1 MGLIRPTGA
10 KLRRSA
16 RRRGSRSTARERAA
30 TLELGR
36 LLPVEAIDRGGLLV
50 TSEGAFVR
58 YIQVTPPN
66 PLILSREDQVAT
78 ATAYCN
84 CLSRLRA
91 DQCLQ
96 FYIQA
101 RPVDLESIL
110 SDSRREI
117 EHWAGRPPTDEG
129 ERGADPLALDR
140 WRLYA
145 GMEESLRLHAD
156 DQAAMEL
163 NAYIVV
169 PFVPSQGGKAELLAA
184 VRRSRAKLPTAAL
197 GRDLRTHQ
205 RAARESLAL
214 TESIRADM
222 DALNLPTKLL
232 NGEEVIDLLWARFN
246 PTSAD
251 NRRRVAP
258 RHTEILGQLDHA
270 IEAEEARRAARK
282 LRTAIVQSSA
292 DFRRSKHHA
301 EIERD
306 VLQTIYAQTT
316 ADATHMGWLMSSMM
330 TRQPFELSVFVH
342 ALDRR
347 RERQRLKLGYRRLF
361 SINRGAESRGR
372 VPDFDRYAQE
382 HEVESLL
389 AEMAG
394 HERTS
399 IFRVSV
405 YQTIR
410 ARGPEPDLESLAE
423 AVDYCAERIEAA
435 SDCKVSRGTFEQQ
448 ELFET
453 SLPLGRDV
461 AMRIRRYATRN
472 VGDTV
477 PLVGTSCGSPTGIP
491 FAFSDPG
498 RTLERLNPF
507 DRGHANH
514 TLVVS
519 GTSGKGKTTTA
530 NVIAARM
537 LAHGA
542 RGFILDR
549 AGHYLT
555 LVRQVSGARHIDIGA
570 DDSQWAI
577 NPWDTSDPGSVPL
590 EKIAFLV
597 SLHAVMMGDEGL
609 STLERSQLGAAI
621 RAVYATAAL
630 SDTRP
635 CESMLRDELRARA
648 DQERSDGGDLAI
660 ATVLRNLSERLGEF
674 CGNGSYAYLLDKPT
688 NVDTDSP
695 LIVFDV
701 RRCPDVVLKPVMF
714 ALLEFVTRTVE
725 RHRDA
730 SRALTTR
737 PDAPMFAGR
746 SFFFIDEAWNL
757 VGREE
762 TGSYTN
768 DLSRRARHLS
778 LCLVAL
784 TQHLSDFDTKY
795 GRALL
800 RNATML
806 MLLAQHPDDLPFLRE
821 ALGLSE
827 QKLRVISRLKTVKGS
842 YAQIYWINGT
852 RGEGV
857 VSLRIGPIEYW
868 SYTSDPIRDV
878 PMREARIEAHG
889 GEVWPAVF
897 ELARTE
903 APEARGA

>member
-1 MGLIRPTGA
+1 MGLAVPSAAPRP
-10 KLRRSA
+10 RA
-16 RRRGSRSTARERAA
+16 RRFLTRRAA
-30 TLELGR
+30 ARDRGRVAELGK
-36 LLPVEAIDRGGLLV
+36 LLAVEAIDRSGLLV

-58 YIQVTPPN
+58 YISVIPPN
-66 PLILSREDQVAT
+66 PLILSLEDQVAT
-78 ATAYCN
+78 ATAYCH

-91 DQCLQ
+91 GQCVQ
-96 FYIQA
+96 FYVEA
-101 RPVDLESIL
+101 RPVDLEQIL
-110 SDSRREI
+110 ADSRREV
-117 EHWAGRPPTDEG
+117 EHWAGPPPSTG
-129 ERGADPLALDR
+129 TLKSADPLALDR

-145 GMEESLRLHAD
+145 SMEESLRLHAD

-169 PFVPSQGGKAELLAA
+169 PFWPNQGAAAAALASL
-184 VRRSRAKLPTAAL
+184 RRGRSRLPTASL
-197 GRDLRTHQ
+197 ERDLRSHQ
-205 RAARESLAL
+205 RALRESLAL
-214 TESIRADM
+214 TEAIRADM

-232 NGEEVIDLLWARFN
+232 NGEEVADLLWARLN

-251 NRRRVAP
+251 NRRRVPP

-270 IEAEEARRAARK
+270 IDAEQARGAARK
-282 LRTAIVQSSA
+282 LRGSIAQSSG
-292 DFRRSKHHA
+292 DFKRSKHHG

-306 VLQTIYAQTT
+306 IVQTIFAQTT

-330 TRQPFELSVFVH
+330 TRQPFTLSVFCH

-347 RERQRLKLGYRRLF
+347 RERQKLKLGYRRLF

-382 HEVESLL
+382 REVEHLL

-399 IFRVSV
+399 IFKVSI

-410 ARGPEPDLESLAE
+410 ARGPEPDLDSLAE

-435 SDCKVSRGTFEQQ
+435 SDCKVARGTFEQQ

-461 AMRIRRYATRN
+461 AMRSRRYATRN

-477 PLVGTSCGSPTGIP
+477 PLLGTSCGSPTGIP

-507 DRGHANH
+507 DRAHANH
-514 TLVVS
+514 TLIIA

-555 LVRQVSGARHIDIGA
+555 LVRQVHGARHIDIGA

-577 NPWDTSDPGSVPL
+577 NPWDASDPGNVPL

-609 STLERSQLGAAI
+609 STLERSQIGAAI
-621 RAVYATAAL
+621 RAVYATAAI
-630 SDTRP
+630 SETKPR
-635 CESMLRDELRARA
+635 ESMLRDELRARA
-648 DQERSDGGDLAI
+648 EQERAEGGDLAI
-660 ATVLRNLSERLGEF
+660 ATVLRNLAERLGEF
-674 CGNGSYAYLLDKPT
+674 CGQGSYAYLLDKAT

-695 LIVFDV
+695 LLVFDV

-714 ALLEFVTRTVE
+714 SLLEFVTRTVE
-725 RHRDA
+725 RHRDM
-730 SRALTTR
+730 SRELTSR

-784 TQHLSDFDTKY
+784 TQHLSDFDTKH

-800 RNATML
+800 RNATMV
-806 MLLAQHPDDLPFLRE
+806 MLLAQHPDDLPFLRD

-827 QKLRVISRLKTVKGS
+827 QKTSVISRLKTVKGS
-842 YAQIYWINGT
+842 YAQIYWLNGT

-878 PMREARIEAHG
+878 PLREAKIDAHDG
-889 GEVWPAVF
+889 QVWPAIH

-903 APEARGA
+903 TPVARAG

>member
-1 MGLIRPTGA
+1 
-10 KLRRSA
+10 
-16 RRRGSRSTARERAA
+16 
-30 TLELGR
+30 
-36 LLPVEAIDRGGLLV
+36 V

-58 YIQVTPPN
+58 YIKVTPPN
-66 PLILSREDQVAT
+66 PLILSREDQVAA
-78 ATAYCN
+78 ATAYCQ
-84 CLSRLRA
+84 CLGRLRP
-91 DQCLQ
+91 DQVVQ

-110 SDSRREI
+110 AASRHEV
-117 EHWAGRPPTDEG
+117 EHWAGPPPTGVALQGDS
-129 ERGADPLALDR
+129 LALDR
-140 WRLYA
+140 WRLYGA
-145 GMEESLRLHAD
+145 MEESLRLHAD

-169 PFVPSQGGKAELLAA
+169 PFLPSTSGAAELLAA
-184 VRRSRAKLPTAAL
+184 IRRSRSKLPTAAL
-197 GRDLRTHQ
+197 ERDLRTHL
-205 RAARESLAL
+205 RAARESLAV

-232 NGEEVIDLLWARFN
+232 NGEEVVDLLWARLN

-251 NRRRVAP
+251 TRRRVPP
-258 RHTEILGQLDHA
+258 RHTEILGQLDH
-270 IEAEEARRAARK
+270 EVELDDARRAARR
-282 LRTAIVQSSA
+282 LRTSIAQSSA

-306 VLQTIYAQTT
+306 VVQTIYAQTT
-316 ADATHMGWLMSSMM
+316 ADATHFGWLLSAMM
-330 TRQPFELSVFVH
+330 TRQPFTLSVFVH

-382 HEVESLL
+382 HEVEHLL

-399 IFRVSV
+399 IFRVGV

-410 ARGPEPDLESLAE
+410 ARGPEPDIEALTE
-423 AVDYCAERIEAA
+423 AVDYCAERIETS

-461 AMRIRRYATRN
+461 AARTRRYATRN

-491 FAFSDPG
+491 LAFADPG
-498 RTLERLNPF
+498 RTLERFDPF
-507 DRGHANH
+507 DRAHANH

-530 NVIAARM
+530 NVIASRM

-555 LVRQVSGARHIDIGA
+555 LVRLIHGARHIDIGA
-570 DDSQWAI
+570 DDSPWAI
-577 NPWDTSDPGSVPL
+577 NPWDTPDPGAPPQ
-590 EKIAFLV
+590 EKISFLID
-597 SLHAVMMGDEGL
+597 LHAVAMGREGL
-609 STLERSQLGAAI
+609 STLERAQLASAI
-621 RAVYATAAL
+621 RAVYAAAAVA
-630 SDTRP
+630 DTRP
-635 CESMLRDELRARA
+635 CESMLRDELRVRA
-648 DQERSDGGDLAI
+648 DQERAVGGDLGI
-660 ATVLRNLSERLGEF
+660 ASVLRNLAERLGEF
-674 CGNGSYAYLLDKPT
+674 CGDGAYAYLLDKPT

-695 LIVFDV
+695 LLVFDV

-725 RHRDA
+725 RHRDTNRDLA
-730 SRALTTR
+730 TR

-795 GRALL
+795 GRALM
-800 RNATML
+800 RSATML

-821 ALGLSE
+821 TLGLSE
-827 QKLRVISRLKTVKGS
+827 QKIAVISRLKTVKGS
-842 YAQIYWINGT
+842 YAQIYWVNGT

-857 VSLRIGPIEYW
+857 VSLRIGPTEYW
-868 SYTSDPIRDV
+868 SFTSDPIRDV
-878 PMREARIEAHG
+878 PLREARIDAHDG
-889 GEVWPAVF
+889 RVWPAII

-903 APEARGA
+903 PTEARTA